1 MWSFAFVLILM
12 CEIVID
18 VVDKKIPQDTKSA
31 KTLALQIKIYEKI
44 GHEFEDLRMRW
55 YQLISPKS
63 PLQDIEAVIAKMYS
77 IGERL
82 NNVNTSSFQ
91 ELGKLLR
98 ELRRMKK
105 EIPQNKVSF
114 AWTTK
119 NSSVRGVFYC
129 FYCRVWNT
137 NFSVVIRWIF
147 DSEKLYSSSKRLST
161 SSVIS
166 WWIKNISAFSKSK
179 TVVIIII

>member
-1 MWSFAFVLILM
+1 MWSFSFVLILM

-31 KTLALQIKIYEKI
+31 KKLALQIKIYEKI

-55 YQLISPKS
+55 HQLISPKS
-63 PLQDIEAVIAKMYS
+63 PLQEIEAVISKMYS

-98 ELRRMKK
+98 QLRRMKK
-105 EIPQNKVSF
+105 EIPQNKISF
-114 AWTTK
+114 A
-119 NSSVRGVFYC
+119 
-129 FYCRVWNT
+129 
-137 NFSVVIRWIF
+137 
-147 DSEKLYSSSKRLST
+147 
-161 SSVIS
+161 
-166 WWIKNISAFSKSK
+166 
-179 TVVIIII
+179 